1 MARPARTA
9 QTAHGAQGAP
19 NARAVQHVRP
29 ARSARPVAFARRVR
43 EVELTLEA
51 TLPDGA
57 RVPVRAVRKGGVK
70 RVTLSVSGDGQVRAT
85 IPLRAGEAGVRLA
98 EQLIE
103 QKAAW
108 IARVLERT
116 RGGIDWRHPEQA
128 VRAGDGGRIVLPLWG
143 EPVDARGALGLGGD
157 AVEAPG
163 AQGPDGTWET
173 PGPGGAASA
182 CGQAGSGGH
191 SGLSADAVRD
201 RSDAVEDDEG
211 GSGIDAITALGD
223 PDDLARRVRELYRAE
238 VARRLPEI
246 AARAQREMGIEDVR
260 WSVRYTVSKWGS
272 CTPARRSIRV
282 SATLAAY
289 PPELLDLVVRH
300 ELVHLWE
307 ASHGARFH
315 ELLERYRPRH
325 REVARLLGLPPCEAA
340 RRLHELD
347 LAARPSPSRP

>member
-1 MARPARTA
+1 MARPARTTRTA
-9 QTAHGAQGAP
+9 QAACGAQGEPA
-19 NARAVQHVRP
+19 ARTAQPARHALP
-29 ARSARPVAFARRVR
+29 ARSVAFARRVR

-57 RVPVRAVRKGGVK
+57 RVPVRAVRKAGVK

-85 IPLRAGEAGVRLA
+85 IPLRAGEAGMRLA
-98 EQLIE
+98 EQLIR

-108 IARVLERT
+108 IARILERT

-128 VRAGDGGRIVLPLWG
+128 VRAGDGGRLVLPLWG
-143 EPVDARGALGLGGD
+143 EAADARGALGL
-157 AVEAPG
+157 
-163 AQGPDGTWET
+163 DGET
-173 PGPGGAASA
+173 VA
-182 CGQAGSGGH
+182 CGHTDDGGH
-191 SGLSADAVRD
+191 SGLGAHAGRD
-201 RSDAVEDDEG
+201 CSDTGGDDED
-211 GSGIDAITALGD
+211 GSGIDTSTALGD

-238 VARRLPEI
+238 VERRLPDV

-260 WSVRYTVSKWGS
+260 WSVRFTVSKWGS
-272 CTPARRSIRV
+272 CTPARRSIRI

-307 ASHGARFH
+307 ASHGPRFH

-325 REVARLLGLPPCEAA
+325 RELARLLKLPPYEAA
-340 RRLHELD
+340 RQLRELG
-347 LAARPSPSRP
+347 LTAS